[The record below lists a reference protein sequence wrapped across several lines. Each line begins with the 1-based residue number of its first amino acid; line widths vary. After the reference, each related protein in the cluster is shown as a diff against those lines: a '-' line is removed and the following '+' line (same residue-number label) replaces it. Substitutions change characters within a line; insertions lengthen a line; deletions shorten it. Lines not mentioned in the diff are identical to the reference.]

1 MGIFKRNLTSEI
13 LEEQASRVISEFKR
27 PISILEVG
35 CGDGNISQNLAQKFP
50 DNLYHASDISEES
63 IASAKNKNTNN
74 PIDFKVS
81 NGIDEWLDSKFDL
94 IICDISAISEVVADL
109 SDWYEGVSCETGKD
123 GLRIVLDVIK
133 NVNKIMNKKSCFIMP
148 VISLCNIRLQEDS
161 LYQNFSSVKY
171 SKRKEW
177 PLPKDLLLKFKENS
191 VDLDSDFLD
200 VKEKF
205 GMVIAYTCSAT
216 CYNYVQE

>member
-1 MGIFKRNLTSEI
+1 
-13 LEEQASRVISEFKR
+13 
-27 PISILEVG
+27 
-35 CGDGNISQNLAQKFP
+35 
-50 DNLYHASDISEES
+50 
-63 IASAKNKNTNN
+63 
-74 PIDFKVS
+74 
-81 NGIDEWLDSKFDL
+81 
-94 IICDISAISEVVADL
+94 
-109 SDWYEGVSCETGKD
+109 
-123 GLRIVLDVIK
+123 
-133 NVNKIMNKKSCFIMP
+133 MP